1 MAFSAALRGRSRS
14 GLLTGAL
21 AIVLALALGMAVF
34 SPLGGRASSH
44 REAPIIAGD
53 PEVDNT
59 DVYAYVSP
67 DKPNTVTLVGSWYP
81 FEEPAGGPNFYQFEE
96 GAHYE
101 FNIDNDGDALEDVTY
116 RVVFETHIKND
127 DTFLYSTGP
136 VTSLKDPNLNIVQTY
151 DVYRKA
157 ETGPWGRVVN
167 DMIAAPS
174 DNGKASMPNYAAL
187 RNQAIRSFNGGKS
200 KVFAGQ
206 SDDPFFLDLRV
217 FDLLYGGDF
226 SEINDDTLKGFNVNT
241 IALQVPKV
249 DLAKARNASKNS
261 IIGVWSETER
271 QKTKVLLDNG
281 EERFSGAHVN
291 VSRLANPLVNE
302 LVIPLEDKDLW
313 NRSDPRQDVQFHEY
327 VNDPILARLINA
339 VYGLPVPDSNPAKRG
354 VQRDDL
360 VAVFL
365 TGVKDLNMPP
375 NVRPAEL
382 MRLNM
387 AIPPCEPGSCK
398 GYSSL
403 GVIGGDLAGYPNGR
417 RLADDV
423 VDISLQVVEGEL
435 IGNPNDLSD
444 AVDRNDKPF
453 EDRFPYV
460 PLPHRG
466 SDPDP
471 H

>member
-1 MAFSAALRGRSRS
+1 MVVTGALRSRGRS
-14 GLLTGAL
+14 GLFAGGLAL
-21 AIVLALALGMAVF
+21 VLALALGMAVF

-44 REAPIIAGD
+44 REAPLIAGD

-59 DVYAYVSP
+59 DVYAFVSP

-96 GAHYE
+96 GAHYD
-101 FNIDNDGDALEDVTY
+101 FYIDNDGDALEDVTY
-116 RVVFETHIKND
+116 RIVFKTHIKNE
-127 DTFLYSTGP
+127 DTFLYTTGP
-136 VTSLKDPNLNIVQTY
+136 VTSLDDPNLNIVQTY
-151 DVYRKA
+151 DVLRKS
-157 ETGPWGRVVN
+157 EKGRWDRVVN

-174 DNGKASMPNYAAL
+174 DNGRASMPNYAAL
-187 RNQAIRSFNGGKS
+187 RDEAIRSFHGGKS

-241 IALQVPKV
+241 IALQVPKA
-249 DLAKARNASKNS
+249 DLAKSRNASKNP

-271 QKTKVLLDNG
+271 QRTKVLLGNG
-281 EERFSGAHVN
+281 QESSSGDYVN
-291 VSRLANPLVNE
+291 VSRLGNPLVNE
-302 LVIPLEDKDLW
+302 VVIPLEDKDRW
-313 NRSDPRQDVQFHEY
+313 NRSDPRQDAQFLEY

-339 VYGLPVPDSNPAKRG
+339 VYGLPVPDSNPDKEG

-360 VAVFL
+360 IAVFL
-365 TGVKDLNMPP
+365 TGVKDLNQPP

-387 AIPPCEPGSCK
+387 AIAPCEPANCK
-398 GYSSL
+398 DYSRL

-453 EDRFPYV
+453 EDSFPYV
-460 PLPHRG
+460 ALPHRG